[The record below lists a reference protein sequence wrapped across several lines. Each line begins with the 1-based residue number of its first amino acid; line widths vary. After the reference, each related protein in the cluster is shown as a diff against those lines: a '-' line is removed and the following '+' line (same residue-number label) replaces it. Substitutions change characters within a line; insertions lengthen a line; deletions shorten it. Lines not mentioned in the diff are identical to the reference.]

1 MNSIQDHVDILFKGY
16 GKSNEI
22 QELREE
28 IISNLE
34 AKVTDLTSN
43 GMDYNQAVVIAKN
56 SIKSV
61 DHLIEGNKE
70 IYINVFKTEL
80 SQIALL
86 YFLIAW
92 IITIPLR
99 FVSVGFLINP
109 SLLIAVVVTGVK
121 FLSFNSNKEQSFLQM
136 TATLNIKSA
145 YRYRKFAWLIWGLF
159 ILTSIIGIT
168 AIQFGSNL
176 WFSRPISIDGPYQF
190 AVLVVRYFV
199 PFVSIIIPL
208 LFSSA
213 IKLIFKYEVGE

>member
-1 MNSIQDHVDILFKGY
+1 MNSIQDHVDTLFKGY

-61 DHLIEGNKE
+61 DHLIEGIKE
-70 IYINVFKTEL
+70 IYINIFKTEL

-86 YFLIAW
+86 YFLTAW

-121 FLSFNSNKEQSFLQM
+121 FLSFNSHKEQSFLQM
-136 TATLNIKSA
+136 TATLNIRSA

-208 LFSSA
+208 LFSST
-213 IKLIFKYEVGE
+213 IKLIFKYEVGK